1 MDFYRCPNKPIIY
14 YKGYEPGCGQRES
27 GLEWARTYSYL
38 PCITKS
44 SMREKSSGVCEIL
57 LQLLECRY
65 LAKNLSWA
73 QWAPSPID
81 RLTAK
86 AALSHQR
93 SKRMGNHHSV
103 DFGMSMSPVSPSD
116 FGQNIQPRS
125 RGPRPHCK
133 DVNFLC
139 KKHKIRCR
147 VRVLQSQTYRKRLY
161 PG

>member
-1 MDFYRCPNKPIIY
+1 MNTTKSSSLFSLRILGFPLAAPSKAQVDFYRCPNKPIIY

-27 GLEWARTYSYL
+27 GLEWARTYL

-44 SMREKSSGVCEIL
+44 SMREKSCGVCEIL

-93 SKRMGNHHSV
+93 SKRDMV
-103 DFGMSMSPVSPSD
+103 KWA
-116 FGQNIQPRS
+116 IT
-125 RGPRPHCK
+125 
-133 DVNFLC
+133 
-139 KKHKIRCR
+139 IR
-147 VRVLQSQTYRKRLY
+147 
-161 PG
+161 